1 MYQTFFKRLF
11 DILLSLF
18 CLCLLWPVL
27 LVLTVTG
34 AIFLRGN
41 PFFCQIRPG
50 KAEKPFPLVKFR
62 TMSNRK
68 DDRGNLLPDAL
79 RLTPYGKILRAT
91 SLDELPELLNILLG
105 HMSFV
110 GPRPLL
116 MQYLPL
122 YNAHQRKRHTVL
134 PGLTGLAQVKGR
146 NALSWEERFDL
157 DVWYVEHISFQT
169 DLRILWDTVGA
180 VFARRG
186 IHSTTSATMEP
197 FTGSEENEVSQ

>member
-1 MYQTFFKRLF
+1 MYQRFFKRLL
-11 DILLSLF
+11 DILLSLV
-18 CLCLLWPVL
+18 CLGLLWPVL
-27 LVLTVTG
+27 LVLTITG
-34 AIFLRGN
+34 AIFMRGN

-50 KAEKPFPLVKFR
+50 KEEKPFPLVKFR
-62 TMSNRK
+62 TMTSQK
-68 DDRGNLLPDAL
+68 DPSGDLLPDGQ
-79 RLTPYGKILRAT
+79 RLTPYGKFLRAT

-134 PGLTGLAQVKGR
+134 PGLTGLAQAKGR

-157 DVWYVEHISFQT
+157 DVWYVEHVSFGT
-169 DLRILWDTVGA
+169 DLQILWDTIGA
-180 VFARRG
+180 VFSRKG
-186 IHSTTSATMEP
+186 IHSSTSATMEP
-197 FTGSEENEVSQ
+197 FTGSQENEVSQ